1 MMDVK
6 IKAGENLNLPVPVV
20 GEPPATKQWRVKDM
34 DLYPTDRLTII
45 SEDYNTTIK
54 IFDCKRGD
62 SGAYTLNARNKNG
75 EDTCTVNITVLD
87 SPGAPEGPLKCSDV
101 SRSGCTVS
109 WKPPKDDGGSDII
122 GYAVEKMDMD
132 TYRWVPV
139 GEVKGTSLPVDNLIE
154 GHDYK
159 FRVSAINR
167 QGQGPPLTGTDT
179 ITAKDPYTKPG
190 KPGSPEVMDWDK
202 DRVDLQWTE
211 PRSDGGAP
219 ITGYI
224 IEKKKRFGPW
234 EKAVEV
240 PAKHGPKA
248 SVPDLEEGEE
258 YQFRIVA
265 VNKAGNSEPSE
276 ASQPVVCKAR
286 FEKPA
291 IDGKALED
299 QIIKVNTRLNY
310 TVPIRGAPKPK
321 VSWTV
326 NGEPLL
332 ESKRVDLQTYG
343 KQTILDIPF
352 AQRSDSGR
360 YTLTLENDLGK
371 VTASANVTV
380 LDRPSPPGGPL
391 IVSDVTRESCKL
403 TYKAPADDGGSPI
416 LHYLVEKMDMS
427 RGTWTEVAQVAGLMA
442 DVHNLVHMKEYHF
455 RIKAVNAIGESEPLN
470 TDKSIIAK
478 NAKGK
483 LSFLSFNVITFTVLS
498 PVEFLCAPLLPVTF
512 AITSLPR

>member
-1 MMDVK
+1 MVDVK

-20 GEPPATKQWRVKDM
+20 GEPPATKQWRLGDS
-34 DLYPTDRLTII
+34 DLYPSNRLSITNA
-45 SEDYNTTIK
+45 DYMTTIK
-54 IFDCKRGD
+54 IWDCKRAD
-62 SGAYTLNARNKNG
+62 SGAFTLIARNKNG

-87 SPGAPEGPLKCSDV
+87 VPGAPEGPLKYSNV
-101 SRSGCTVS
+101 SRSGCTIS
-109 WKPPKDDGGSDII
+109 WKPPKDDGGSEIMN
-122 GYAVEKMDMD
+122 YVVEKMDME
-132 TYRWVPV
+132 TYRWVPL
-139 GEVKGTSLPVDNLIE
+139 GDIKGTSFQCDNLIE

-167 QGQGPPLTGTDT
+167 QGQGPPCTGVDT
-179 ITAKDPYTKPG
+179 VTAKDPYSKPSKPG
-190 KPGSPEVMDWDK
+190 VPEVMDWDK

-219 ITGYI
+219 ITHYV

-258 YQFRIVA
+258 YQFRVVA

-286 FEKPA
+286 FEKPG
-291 IDGKALED
+291 IDTKNLED
-299 QIIKVNTRLNY
+299 LVIRVNTRLNY
-310 TVPIRGAPKPK
+310 TVPIRGAPRPK

-326 NGEPLL
+326 DGNPLL
-332 ESKRVDLQTYG
+332 ESERVDLQTYG

-371 VTASANVTV
+371 VSASGNVTV
-380 LDRPSPPGGPL
+380 LDKPSPPQGPL
-391 IVSDVTRESCKL
+391 KVHDVTRESCKVSFNTPL
-403 TYKAPADDGGSPI
+403 DDGGSPI
-416 LHYLVEKMDMS
+416 LHYLVEKMDLS
-427 RGTWTEVAQVAGLMA
+427 RGTWTEAAEVSGLTA
-442 DVHNLVHMKEYHF
+442 DVQGLVHMKEYHF
-455 RIKAVNAIGESEPLN
+455 RVKAVNAIGESEPLC

-478 NAKGK
+478 NAQGK
-483 LSFLSFNVITFTVLS
+483 YV
-498 PVEFLCAPLLPVTF
+498 
-512 AITSLPR
+512 